1 MATVTIQVPDD
12 AFKALRRS
20 PQELGREIRLA
31 AAMLWY
37 SQRGNPVSKE
47 EIRCQSNFSHGEKIR
62 CQSIFS
68 HGEKIPCQSIFSHG
82 GRPRRRDSRMMP
94 RRRAMTSTHS
104 NDAPTQISPA
114 DTDFPRFP
122 RGQTWF
128 LFWRTTCWLP

>member
-68 HGEKIPCQSIFSHG
+68 HGEKIRCQSNFSHG
-82 GRPRRRDSRMMP
+82 EKIRCQSNVTVQSPAWPSNCGAGRPAR
-94 RRRAMTSTHS
+94 
-104 NDAPTQISPA
+104 
-114 DTDFPRFP
+114 
-122 RGQTWF
+122 
-128 LFWRTTCWLP
+128 